1 MSYQEDSHK
10 CTINLLIFREF
21 LDALTEEMKEEVM
34 NDHVLDKHREKIK
47 EKIVEGMEIWNDPD
61 QDVSALCQYVKLYLV
76 MIYHHTESTKSG
88 V

>member
-1 MSYQEDSHK
+1 MSYHKDSHK
-10 CTINLLIFREF
+10 FTIDLLIFSEF
-21 LDALTEEMKEEVM
+21 LDALTKGTKEEVM
-34 NDHVLDKHREKIK
+34 NDHVLDKHRETI
-47 EKIVEGMEIWNDPD
+47 EDKIVEGMEIWNDPD